1 MTGDTGK
8 AVTVESYAAPENLPL
23 TETGRV
29 AKLLGIEGA
38 ERLTDVQ
45 LADRVGRG
53 LHPEAASVL
62 VDVLGRKNVVGPVIP
77 EATLRRARNAD
88 KPLSREMSERLY
100 ELIRVVDVLS
110 RAYHGEREGVEA
122 FLTNR
127 HPLLENRTPLEVAC
141 SGAAGARAVLK
152 LIRRAQAGIPV

>member
-1 MTGDTGK
+1 MTSQAEK
-8 AVTVESYAAPENLPL
+8 AAVLESYAAPADLPL

-29 AKLLGIEGA
+29 AALLGIEGEA
-38 ERLTDVQ
+38 LSDVQ

-53 LHPEAASVL
+53 LPPEAASVL

-77 EATLRRARNAD
+77 EATLRRARNAG

-100 ELIRVVDVLS
+100 ELVRVIDVLS
-110 RAYHGEREGVEA
+110 RAYHGEREGIEA

>member
-1 MTGDTGK
+1 MTSQAEK
-8 AVTVESYAAPENLPL
+8 AAVLESYAAPADLPL
-23 TETGRV
+23 TETVRV
-29 AKLLGIEGA
+29 AALLGIEG
-38 ERLTDVQ
+38 EVLSDVQ

-53 LHPEAASVL
+53 LPPEAASVL
-62 VDVLGRKNVVGPVIP
+62 VDVLGRKNVVGPVVP
-77 EATLRRARNAD
+77 EATLRRARNAG

-100 ELIRVVDVLS
+100 ELVRVIDVLS
-110 RAYHGEREGVEA
+110 RAYHGEREGIEA

>member
-1 MTGDTGK
+1 MTNDTEK
-8 AVTVESYAAPENLPL
+8 AAVLESYATPTDLPL

-29 AKLLGIEGA
+29 ATLLGIEG
-38 ERLTDVQ
+38 EVLTDVQ
-45 LADRVGRG
+45 LADRVGGG
-53 LHPEAASVL
+53 LHPDAASVL
-62 VDVLGRKNVVGPVIP
+62 VDVLGRMNVVGPVIP
-77 EATLRRARNAD
+77 EATLRRARNAG

-100 ELIRVVDVLS
+100 ELVRVVDVLS
-110 RAYHGEREGVEA
+110 RAYHGERELIEG

>member
-1 MTGDTGK
+1 MTSQAERA
-8 AVTVESYAAPENLPL
+8 AVLESYAAPADLPL

-29 AKLLGIEGA
+29 AALLGIEG
-38 ERLTDVQ
+38 EVLSDVQ

-53 LHPEAASVL
+53 LPPEAASVL
-62 VDVLGRKNVVGPVIP
+62 VDVLGRKNVVGPVVP
-77 EATLRRARNAD
+77 EATLRRARNAG

-100 ELIRVVDVLS
+100 ELVRVIDVLS
-110 RAYHGEREGVEA
+110 RAYHGEREGIEA

>member
-1 MTGDTGK
+1 MTSQAEK
-8 AVTVESYAAPENLPL
+8 AAVLESYAAPADLPL

-29 AKLLGIEGA
+29 AALLGIEAA
-38 ERLTDVQ
+38 EVLSDVQ

-62 VDVLGRKNVVGPVIP
+62 VDVLGRSNVVGPVIP
-77 EATLRRARNAD
+77 EATLRRARNAG

-100 ELIRVVDVLS
+100 ELVRVVDVLS
-110 RAYHGEREGVEA
+110 RAYHGERELIEA

-127 HPLLENRTPLEVAC
+127 HPLLENRAPLEVAC

>member
-1 MTGDTGK
+1 MTSQAEK
-8 AVTVESYAAPENLPL
+8 AAVLESYAAPADLPL

-29 AKLLGIEGA
+29 AALLGIEG
-38 ERLTDVQ
+38 EVLSDVQ

-53 LHPEAASVL
+53 LPPEAASVL
-62 VDVLGRKNVVGPVIP
+62 VDVLGRKNVVGPVVP
-77 EATLRRARNAD
+77 EATLRRARNAG

-100 ELIRVVDVLS
+100 ELVRVIDVLS
-110 RAYHGEREGVEA
+110 RAYHGEREGIEA